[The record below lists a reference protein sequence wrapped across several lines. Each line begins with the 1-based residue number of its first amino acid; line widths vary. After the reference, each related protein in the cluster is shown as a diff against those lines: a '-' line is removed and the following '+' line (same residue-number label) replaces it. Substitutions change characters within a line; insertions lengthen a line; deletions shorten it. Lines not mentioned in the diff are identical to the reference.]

1 MADFEP
7 GVGSGKG
14 DANGSW
20 TLVIECP
27 DPDCSSKGKGKGQ
40 EWKFD
45 DDEAARVLPVDLLD
59 SWVRCF
65 STRKAMYDLLIT

>member
-7 GVGSGKG
+7 GVGSG
-14 DANGSW
+14 NSSW
-20 TLVIECP
+20 TLIIECP

-45 DDEAARVLPVDLLD
+45 SDEAARVLPVDLLD
-59 SWVRCF
+59 SWVCF
-65 STRKAMYDLLIT
+65 LPVPAYF